1 VSFDLLSLADGRQ
14 WLRQRRYY
22 RDRSAKVA
30 ARTGG
35 AVRVVPMPRKRGA
48 VGSIGATALLLA
60 EQLRRGR
67 RLVVHARGDYA
78 AYFASFAARLDRGI
92 RYVFDCRGDC
102 PAEFLLEAR
111 QTGLS
116 ERETQRVLRR
126 IEQIGAGAAAHAS
139 HVLAVSTVMRDR
151 LVARHGID
159 PARISVVPCV
169 ADSEKFYLDED
180 ERRRVR
186 RELGLENRFVV
197 VFPGRFGHWHYTE
210 ETCRV
215 VRGLMDADPSV
226 YFLIVTPDL
235 EAAAEHAQRL
245 LVPGRYKI
253 LSAAH
258 AEVPGYLRAS
268 DLGILLRAPDP
279 LNEVACPTKF
289 AEYVMTGLPV
299 LISAGI
305 GDCSSFVA
313 QEAGGAVL
321 PEPDPTAAVAA
332 LARIR
337 AEDDVTRRTRI
348 AKAAERFARQRYARE
363 MAQLYRR
370 LAEEP

>member
-1 VSFDLLSLADGRQ
+1 
-14 WLRQRRYY
+14 
-22 RDRSAKVA
+22 
-30 ARTGG
+30 
-35 AVRVVPMPRKRGA
+35 MPRKRGA
-48 VGSIGATALLLA
+48 GGPIGTTALLCA
-60 EQLRRGR
+60 ERMRRGE
-67 RLVVHARGDYA
+67 RLVVHARTDYA
-78 AYFASFAARLDRGI
+78 AYFASWAARFDRGI
-92 RYVFDCRGDC
+92 RYIFDCRGDG

-111 QTGLS
+111 QSGLS
-116 ERETQRVLRR
+116 ERETERGLRR
-126 IEQIGAGAAAHAS
+126 IQRVRAGAASRAS
-139 HVLAVSTVMRDR
+139 HVLAVSTVLRDR
-151 LVARHGID
+151 LVASHGID

-169 ADSEKFYLDED
+169 ADADKFHLDES
-180 ERRRVR
+180 ERQRVR
-186 RELGLENRFVV
+186 RELGIEDRFVV
-197 VFPGRFGHWHYTE
+197 VFPGRFGRWHYAE

-226 YFLIVTPDL
+226 YFLILTPEL
-235 EAAAEHAQRL
+235 EAAAEHANRL

-305 GDCSSFVA
+305 GDCSGFVA
-313 QEAGGAVL
+313 NEAGGAVL
-321 PEPDPTAAVAA
+321 PEPDPAAAVAA

-337 AEDDVTRRTRI
+337 SEDDVTRRTRI